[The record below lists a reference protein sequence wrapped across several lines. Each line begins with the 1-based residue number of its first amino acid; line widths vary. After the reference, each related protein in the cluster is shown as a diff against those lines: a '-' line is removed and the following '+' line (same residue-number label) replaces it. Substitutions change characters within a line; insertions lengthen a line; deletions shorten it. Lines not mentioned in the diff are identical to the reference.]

1 MARPLRLNLA
11 GAFYHVIHRGNYR
24 QKIFLDDTDRK
35 QMLARLRRLARLF
48 RIQVHA
54 YCLLDNHIHLILE
67 TRRAN
72 LSAFGQRFFGSYT
85 QWFNRRRRRV
95 GHLFQG
101 RFKAILVEKEGYLAE
116 LSRYIHLNPV
126 RAGMVQ
132 KPEEHPWS
140 SMGRYA
146 AKGRGEK
153 WIWIAE
159 ILKGFDG
166 SRKAYMEYVYRG
178 IGETWKPTILDGLF
192 LGAASFADRVKGRL
206 GWLDGATSRVAVRR
220 DADGVKTARVIREV
234 AARFGVPRESLS
246 RRYQRTKAVGNARRV
261 ASALMRRV
269 TLMSYRQIGERLGG
283 VEAPVAAWAAREGE
297 TRPDLKRIADD
308 IESKIHL

>member
-72 LSAFGQRFFGSYT
+72 LSSFGQRFFGSYT

-101 RFKAILVEKEGYLAE
+101 RFKAVLVEKEGYLAE

-126 RAGMVQ
+126 RAGLVK
-132 KPEEHPWS
+132 KPKTIPGPAWGDTPREDA
-140 SMGRYA
+140 GRN
-146 AKGRGEK
+146 GS
-153 WIWIAE
+153 
-159 ILKGFDG
+159 G
-166 SRKAYMEYVYRG
+166 SRRSSRDSTEAG
-178 IGETWKPTILDGLF
+178 KPM
-192 LGAASFADRVKGRL
+192 
-206 GWLDGATSRVAVRR
+206 
-220 DADGVKTARVIREV
+220 
-234 AARFGVPRESLS
+234 
-246 RRYQRTKAVGNARRV
+246 GNARRV
-261 ASALMRRV
+261 ASVLMRRV

-308 IESKIHL
+308 IESEIHL